1 MILHKRASALNLLA
15 SQASAASSSG
25 LLRGTLILNAALN
38 LAGAVLLATAAFDF
52 AARGETPDF
61 AIFLLL
67 AGVLMAAAIFTGS
80 LAARPRYQPIALVM
94 VINAASG
101 LAAFMLV
108 AAGQIEPV
116 LAGLAGLLLLS
127 LAGLLFLELRKV
139 RL

>member
-38 LAGAVLLATAAFDF
+38 LAGAVLLAAAAFDF